1 MSPLAII
8 MNIYSSSNSDKPTTQ
23 TTQTTQT
30 KAQTSTVIITCK
42 CHISGGN
49 GKKTHQKTIDI
60 IKKLLMDDKILG
72 RRME

>member
-8 MNIYSSSNSDKPTTQ
+8 MNIYSSSNSDKP

-60 IKKLLMDDKILG
+60 IKKLLIDDKILG
-72 RRME
+72 RRMK

>member
-23 TTQTTQT
+23 TTQT
-30 KAQTSTVIITCK
+30 KAQTSTVIITFK

-60 IKKLLMDDKILG
+60 IKKLLIDDKILG
-72 RRME
+72 RRMK